1 MADDAVEVIYAA
13 PPRTRAWWAAAAGA
27 LLFVALIAWIV
38 ARMVRNPVG
47 IALVVVILVLGLVA
61 PAALGQRGPLRATR
75 VTADGASRGVR
86 IEHRRGVE
94 LLRFD
99 EVRAVEAREES
110 VAEGVP
116 IDVVALALAE
126 GREVRFAVI
135 DRGAAEGAA
144 RALKAV
150 LGLDAPKADTS
161 AEKT

>member
-13 PPRTRAWWAAAAGA
+13 PKRTGAWWGAAVGA
-27 LLFVALIAWIV
+27 VLFVALIAWIV

-47 IALVVVILVLGLVA
+47 IALVVVILVVGLAA
-61 PAALGQRGPLRATR
+61 PTALGQRGPLRATR
-75 VTADGASRGVR
+75 VTVDGASRGLR

-94 LLRFD
+94 LVRFD

-116 IDVVALALAE
+116 IDVVVITLRD
-126 GREVRFAVI
+126 GRVLRFGVI

-144 RALKAV
+144 RALRAV
-150 LGLDAPKADTS
+150 LTLEDAKTDTG
-161 AEKT
+161 AETA